1 MDTADLT
8 VHRSFIDLPKEL
20 FEMLATLGPYLY
32 RDTVLLQ
39 KVHFFASDLLHV
51 HLHIKDTTFL
61 LMVVG
66 CLLFMS
72 RYVEY

>member
-39 KVHFFASDLLHV
+39 KVHSFASDLRNMHS
-51 HLHIKDTTFL
+51 HIKDMTFM

-66 CLLFMS
+66 CLFFMS